1 MRLLLLSAEQS
12 KERRL
17 RDAHNLETDSRNIS
31 DSVTRTTESSNQ
43 DLVVLVHKVQA
54 TIARHERS
62 DLLSVLDQLDT
73 HALTN
78 GRVGLLG
85 LHSANTSQSTTNTLH
100 LLQND
105 SLSHRSSSQDVGL
118 NRRDVVSLLVVLFES
133 TPHSSRLPYQPIARY
148 DGPHAAYEQHEYH
161 KAFYSHTVR
170 NERGEK
176 RARKR
181 DFSTSINN
189 LPLTHS
195 MDVTRTEEELLFCEI
210 CDEKSIGI

>member
-85 LHSANTSQSTTNTLH
+85 LHSPNTSQSITNALH

-105 SLSHRSSSQDVGL
+105 SLRHRSSSQNVGL

-161 KAFYSHTVR
+161 KAFYSHTV
-170 NERGEK
+170 NTLTKPHAKTAQCANLAIQTEPG
-176 RARKR
+176 ARL
-181 DFSTSINN
+181 
-189 LPLTHS
+189 LPLTHCP
-195 MDVTRTEEELLFCEI
+195 L
-210 CDEKSIGI
+210 